1 MGSPIFD
8 SPLVQTIGWALIRF
22 IWQGTLIGA
31 ATALTLRLIDRHKAD
46 ARYLVACCGLGGMLL
61 APVLTVLTADT
72 PAPAQV
78 VSLTAD
84 PGDIV
89 SIAALDRI
97 VSVSVIAWMAGVAF
111 LSMRLIVSY
120 VGIERMRR
128 ATQQVDKAV
137 LLRMDGIARRL
148 GVRRIVRVFASNVV
162 RVPAVVGTFRPVIVL
177 PISVITG
184 LSAAHL
190 DAVLAHELAHVRRHD
205 YFVNALQAIVETL
218 LFYHPAV
225 WWCSRQ
231 IRIERE
237 HCCDDL
243 VVEACGDRVGYA
255 TALAQLEE
263 LRGLEPML
271 SLNATGGRLI
281 DRIRR
286 LLGYAPVNERG
297 STAWIV
303 IAGLTVTLVAVVMM
317 PALTFAR
324 ADDGRAIL
332 QDDVTLQEP
341 PAPPV
346 PPPAPRPPIAPVPP
360 VGAVQGVPAR
370 PDAPPAPPAPP
381 EAPGILTP
389 LAFSAPPLPPL
400 PPLVPGRPA
409 PPAPL
414 GGRPVAPVPPAP
426 PLPPVDGAQIDPD
439 SLAREM
445 QRASEQLTRGFE
457 DLRRA
462 TEEVN
467 AKQEALHQA
476 QAELAKMQLETLARN
491 TQIDAIRK
499 AMAELSASVASSRL
513 NELKEDALREEIEAI
528 RKQMEKL
535 RAR

>member
-8 SPLVQTIGWALIRF
+8 SPLVQTIGWALISF

-31 ATALTLRLIDRHKAD
+31 ATALTLRLIGRHKAE

-72 PAPAQV
+72 PEPAQV
-78 VSLTAD
+78 VSLTTD
-84 PGDIV
+84 PRDIV

-120 VGIERMRR
+120 VGIERMRG
-128 ATQQVDKAV
+128 ATQEVDKAM
-137 LLRMDGIARRL
+137 LLRLDAIARRL

-162 RVPAVVGTFRPVIVL
+162 RVPAVVGTFRPVILL

-205 YFVNALQAIVETL
+205 YFVNALQAMVETL

-243 VVEACGDRVGYA
+243 VVKACGDRVGYA

-271 SLNATGGRLI
+271 SLNATGGRLV

-303 IAGLTVTLVAVVMM
+303 IAGLTVTVVAVIMM
-317 PALTFAR
+317 PALTLAR
-324 ADDGRAIL
+324 SDDGRAIL
-332 QDDVTLQEP
+332 QDDVTLHEP

-346 PPPAPRPPIAPVPP
+346 PPRAPRPPVA
-360 VGAVQGVPAR
+360 
-370 PDAPPAPPAPP
+370 PAPPVA
-381 EAPGILTP
+381 AVQAIPGLQNP
-389 LAFSAPPLPPL
+389 AGPPLPPVPPL
-400 PPLVPGRPA
+400 PLVPTLIPG
-409 PPAPL
+409 PPLPL
-414 GGRPVAPVPPAP
+414 TDPSFAVPVPPAP

-467 AKQEALHQA
+467 SKQEALQQA
-476 QAELAKMQLETLARN
+476 QAELAKMQVETLARN
-491 TQIDAIRK
+491 TQMESIRK
-499 AMAELSASVASSRL
+499 AMAELSAAMASSRL
-513 NELKEDALREEIEAI
+513 NQLKEDALRQEIEAI
-528 RKQMEKL
+528 RKQMENL

>member
-22 IWQGTLIGA
+22 IWQGTLISA
-31 ATALTLRLIDRHKAD
+31 ATALTLRLIDRHKAEP
-46 ARYLVACCGLGGMLL
+46 RYLVACCGLGGMLL

-72 PAPAQV
+72 PQPAPI
-78 VSLTAD
+78 VSLATG
-84 PGDIV
+84 PRDIV
-89 SIAALDRI
+89 SIATMDRI
-97 VSVSVIAWMAGVAF
+97 VSVSVIVWMAGVA
-111 LSMRLIVSY
+111 LLAMRLIVSY
-120 VGIERMRR
+120 IGIERMRR
-128 ATQQVDKAV
+128 ATQDVDKAV
-137 LLRMDGIARRL
+137 FLRLDAIARRL
-148 GVRRIVRVFASNVV
+148 DVRRTVRVFASNVV
-162 RVPAVVGTFRPVIVL
+162 RVPAVVGTFRPVIFL

-184 LSAAHL
+184 LPAAHL

-205 YFVNALQAIVETL
+205 YFVNALQAMVETL

-271 SLNATGGRLI
+271 SLNATGGRLV

-286 LLGYAPVNERG
+286 LLGYAPINERG

-303 IAGLTVTLVAVVMM
+303 IAGLTMTAVAVIMM

-324 ADDGRAIL
+324 SDDGRAIR
-332 QDDVTLQEP
+332 QDDVTLHEP

-346 PPPAPRPPIAPVPP
+346 PPRAPRPPAAPAPP
-360 VGAVQGVPAR
+360 VAAVQGVRAIS
-370 PDAPPAPPAPP
+370 DAPPAPPAPP
-381 EAPGILTP
+381 APGIPTP

-400 PPLVPGRPA
+400 PPLIPA

-414 GGRPVAPVPPAP
+414 ADPPIAPAPPAP
-426 PLPPVDGAQIDPD
+426 PLPPVDGVQIDPD
-439 SLAREM
+439 AISREM
-445 QRASEQLTRGFE
+445 QRASEQLAKGFE

-467 AKQEALHQA
+467 SKQEALQQA
-476 QAELAKMQLETLARN
+476 QAALAKMQVETLARN
-491 TQIDAIRK
+491 TQIDAIRR
-499 AMAELSASVASSRL
+499 AMAELSASMASSRF
-513 NELKEDALREEIEAI
+513 NQLKEDALRQEIEAI